1 MVQAM
6 LKIWGVR
13 RISIRQMGAVMMLS
27 VLLSGCG
34 AGVPISS
41 NPPTPPPTS
50 GTLAFASPFNIA
62 TGGSNPASV
71 AVADFNGDGKPDI
84 AVANFDSNTISI
96 FLNKG
101 NGAFQNPIPVN
112 VNISDNLGPIAV
124 GDFNGDGKQD
134 LLVATI
140 SGPQATIVMLGNGD
154 GTFVQQAPIPGSFGF
169 NQAAVVDLNGDG
181 HLDIVEV
188 GNAFVEVALGKGDG
202 TFGPLTS
209 LPAVGASGPVV
220 QVVVKDFNGDG
231 KLDIAAV
238 EATDVSGGFFTSGNL
253 LFFAGNG
260 DGTFQSGTVTA
271 LTLGG
276 LNSVVAADFNGDG
289 KQDVA
294 LGGQNS
300 SALALGNGDGTFGKL
315 ALVVEP
321 IGNASGD
328 GQALATAD
336 FDLDGKP
343 DLVAIDHLSGI
354 VTLLLNSAVGVF
366 PAPSNSTFT
375 FNLAAGINNLAV
387 GDFNGD
393 GLPDI
398 VVCNP
403 LTNQISIILS
413 QKQ

>member
-1 MVQAM
+1 M
-6 LKIWGVR
+6 LKMRGVR
-13 RISIRQMGAVMMLS
+13 RISIRQMSAVVMLS
-27 VLLSGCG
+27 ALLGGCG
-34 AGVPISS
+34 ASVPISS

-50 GTLAFASPFNIA
+50 TTLAFGSPFNLG

-101 NGAFQNPIPVN
+101 NGAFGNPIPVN

-124 GDFNGDGKQD
+124 GDFNEDGKQD

-154 GTFVQQAPIPGSFGF
+154 GTFIQQAPIPNSFGF
-169 NQAAVVDLNGDG
+169 NQTAVVDLNHDG

-188 GNAFVEVALGKGDG
+188 GNAFVAVALGKGDG
-202 TFGPLTS
+202 TFGPLAS
-209 LPAVGASGPVV
+209 LPAAGASGPVV
-220 QVVVKDFNGDG
+220 QVAVKDFNGDG

-238 EATDVSGGFFTSGNL
+238 QATDVFDGFFTSGNL

-260 DGTFQSGTVTA
+260 DGTFQNGTVTP
-271 LTLGG
+271 LGLGG
-276 LNSVVAADFNGDG
+276 LNSIAAADFNGDG

-294 LGGQNS
+294 IGGQNS
-300 SALALGNGDGTFGKL
+300 SALALGNDDGTFGKL

-321 IGNASGD
+321 IGSASGD

-343 DLVAIDHLSGI
+343 DLVAIDHLSGTVI
-354 VTLLLNSAVGVF
+354 LLLNSAVGVF
-366 PAPSNSTFT
+366 PPPSNSTFT
-375 FNLAAGINNLAV
+375 FNVPVGINAVAV